1 MYGADSE
8 FWWNGELSPTQRL
21 DLMLI
26 AGAGISSNE
35 IRHMFIGARW
45 EATKNRELVEKNKKL
60 SEALQ
65 KWIDFTDRNIRQ
77 TQVPPSEDE
86 LSDWTEAYNESKK
99 ALKEYG
105 NPDPS

>member
-8 FWWNGELSPTQRL
+8 FWWNGELSPTERL
-21 DLMLI
+21 DLILI

-45 EATKNRELVEKNKKL
+45 EARKNKETEVLKEKNRVLT
-60 SEALQ
+60 EALQ

-77 TQVPPSEDE
+77 TITPVSEDE
-86 LSDWTEAYNESKK
+86 CGDWTEAYNESKK
-99 ALKEYG
+99 ALKH
-105 NPDPS
+105 